1 MKAVFEK
8 IPPGAGADEII
19 KAVNRMAEQLNTV
32 LDNIDEENISDA
44 LLERIG
50 KEDK

>member
-8 IPPGAGADEII
+8 IPPGAGTGEII
-19 KAVNRMAEQLNTV
+19 RAVNRMAEQLNAV

-44 LLERIG
+44 VMAKIN
-50 KEDK
+50 KEE